1 MTGNLRALWVC
12 LFCSGFAMVAHA
24 QKYPERPL
32 RLIVPFSPGGTSD
45 LVGRLLAA
53 RLGDEIGQTVVV
65 DNRGGG
71 GSTLG
76 TGIAARAA
84 PDGYTLIVSHIALA
98 INQTLYSKLP
108 YRALTDLAP
117 VSKLGVAPSAVVVNN
132 KLPVKNMKDLITLA
146 KKEPGKLNYGSGGVG
161 SSGHLS
167 VALLEHVA
175 GVKFTHVPYK
185 GGGPSVAATIAG
197 EVHLSIPVMAS
208 AANHAKAGRVRLLA
222 VTSAR
227 RSQAFPDVLTAQEA
241 GVPGYVYETW
251 FGLFAPAGTPKA
263 IIAKLNQATVKVLGM
278 TDVRDQLFSQGVEA
292 DSSTP
297 AELAK
302 TLRED
307 TATWAKIIKSAG
319 IPIN

>member
-1 MTGNLRALWVC
+1 MTRLCALLVF
-12 LFCSGFAMVAHA
+12 LFCASFAVVTHA
-24 QKYPERPL
+24 QKYPERPI

-53 RLGDEIGQTVVV
+53 RLGDELGQTVIV

-76 TGIAARAA
+76 TGMAARAA

-98 INQTLYSKLP
+98 INQTLYSKLS
-108 YRALTDLAP
+108 YNAVTDLAP
-117 VSKLGVAPSAVVVNN
+117 ISKLGVAPSTVVVNN
-132 KLPVKNMKDLITLA
+132 KLPVKNMRDLITLA
-146 KKEPGKLNYGSGGVG
+146 KKEPGRLNYGSAGVG
-161 SSGHLS
+161 SAGHLS

-197 EVHLSIPVMAS
+197 EVQLAIPVMAS
-208 AANHAKAGRVRLLA
+208 AATNAKAGRLRMLA
-222 VTSAR
+222 VTSAK
-227 RSQAFPDVLTAQEA
+227 RSQAFPDVPTAQEA

-263 IIAKLNQATVKVLGM
+263 IVAKLNQATVKAIGM
-278 TDVRDQLFSQGVEA
+278 SDVRDQLFSQGVEA

-302 TLRED
+302 TLRDD

>member
-1 MTGNLRALWVC
+1 MTRLGALLVF
-12 LFCSGFAMVAHA
+12 LFCSTFAVLAHA
-24 QKYPERPL
+24 QNYPERPI

-45 LVGRLLAA
+45 LVGRVLAA
-53 RLGDEIGQTVVV
+53 KLSDELGQTVIV
-65 DNRGGG
+65 DNRGGA

-108 YRALTDLAP
+108 YTAVTDLAP
-117 VSKLGVAPSAVVVNN
+117 ISKLGVAPSVVVVNN
-132 KLPVKNMKDLITLA
+132 KLPVKNLRELITLA
-146 KKEPGKLNYGSGGVG
+146 RKEPNKLNYGSAGVG
-161 SSGHLS
+161 SAGHLS

-197 EVHLSIPVMAS
+197 EVQLAIPVMAS
-208 AANHAKAGRVRLLA
+208 AAAHAKAGRLRMLA
-222 VTSAR
+222 VTSAK
-227 RSQAFPDVLTAQEA
+227 RSQAVPDVPTVQEA

-251 FGLFAPAGTPKA
+251 FGLFAPAGTPKS
-263 IIAKLNQATVKVLGM
+263 ILTKLNQGTVKVLGM
-278 TDVRDQLFSQGVEA
+278 REVRDQLFSQGVEA
-292 DSSTP
+292 DPSTA

-302 TLRED
+302 ILRDD
-307 TATWAKIIKSAG
+307 TATWAMIIKSAR